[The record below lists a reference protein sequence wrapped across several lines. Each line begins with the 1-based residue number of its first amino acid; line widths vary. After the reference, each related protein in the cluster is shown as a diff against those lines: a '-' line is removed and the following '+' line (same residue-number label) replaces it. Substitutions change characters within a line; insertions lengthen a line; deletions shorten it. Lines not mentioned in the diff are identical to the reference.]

1 MVNERRQAGVQVVPR
16 GVTRDVYEAH
26 AYRVI
31 NGNMLVHQQLKI
43 VENAEAVQIQV
54 IAGKRAVI
62 LPRALKTFIHVLQK
76 DIPGVIDDGAVKFV
90 VRGDERLV
98 IALFIRAA
106 EGVAALLQV
115 RAVHAPEF

>member
-1 MVNERRQAGVQVVPR
+1 MVPR

-62 LPRALKTFIHVLQK
+62 LPRALKAFIHVLQK